1 MNTSHRHAYSELIK
15 FQRRMGS
22 TKLICMKSMNEH
34 SAFTQWT
41 FYQLCV
47 ALRTS
52 MYKDDIERTD
62 KILKGLLRFIR
73 NTDNLFGDATWSQGH
88 LTKAQCDAWRELVS
102 IVKYK

>member
-1 MNTSHRHAYSELIK
+1 MNPAHVHAYSELVA
-15 FQRRMGS
+15 FQRRIGK
-22 TKLICMKSMNEH
+22 TKVVCRKSMNEQ

-52 MYKDDIERTD
+52 MYDNDVERTD

-73 NTDNLFGDATWSQGH
+73 NTDNSFGDATWSQGH